1 MCLVSALLV
10 TTTAASFL
18 VYKTEIVSQS
28 SVLKTVTS
36 FLIPIMLNQDATKT
50 LSRIRN
56 AFLSRY
62 SLGFLLLF
70 WIFYSML
77 ISMFY
82 ASMIKASLTIPSV
95 YKPITSL
102 REVVN
107 SGLEYTLFID
117 PVEKEVWKESPD
129 PLIRLK

>member
-1 MCLVSALLV
+1 M
-10 TTTAASFL
+10 F
-18 VYKTEIVSQS
+18 KTEIVSQS
-28 SVLKTVTS
+28 SVLNTVTS

-56 AFLSRY
+56 SFPSRY

-70 WIFYSML
+70 WILYSML

-82 ASMIKASLTIPSV
+82 ASMIKASLTIPGV

-102 REVVN
+102 REVVK

-117 PVEKEVWKESPD
+117 PVEEEVWKESPD
-129 PLIRLK
+129 PLIRFK

>member
-10 TTTAASFL
+10 TIIAASFL
-18 VYKTEIVSQS
+18 VYTTKKVAHS

-50 LSRIRN
+50 LSRVRN
-56 AFLSRY
+56 SFPSRL

-82 ASMIKASLTIPSV
+82 ASMIKASLTIPGV

-102 REVVN
+102 REVVK
-107 SGLEYTLFID
+107 SGLKYTLFID
-117 PVEKEVWKESPD
+117 PVEEGAWKESPD
-129 PLIRLK
+129 PLIRFI

>member
-1 MCLVSALLV
+1 
-10 TTTAASFL
+10 
-18 VYKTEIVSQS
+18 
-28 SVLKTVTS
+28 
-36 FLIPIMLNQDATKT
+36 MLNQDATKT

-129 PLIRLK
+129 PLIRFK